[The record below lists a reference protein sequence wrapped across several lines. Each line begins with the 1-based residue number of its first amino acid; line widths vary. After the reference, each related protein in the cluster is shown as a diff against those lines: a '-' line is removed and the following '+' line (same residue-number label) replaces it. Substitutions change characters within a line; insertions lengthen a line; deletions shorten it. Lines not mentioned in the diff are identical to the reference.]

1 MICYRLRKT
10 ELIKLQFVKLN
21 STHLQ
26 THNHQPCNDM
36 TWLYWKH
43 CFSKSSSPKVP
54 FWTSLWILKSNN
66 FEINIKLF
74 SGKTFFF
81 RHWAV
86 RSWASQTDP
95 EFLTESQKSSQ
106 QNSAVFHTRQYS
118 GTHYARFCEFFV
130 LKWLKFKSQQKYG
143 LLSYQ
148 SSFWHD
154 FFFKIHIY
162 FDKFRTIFTE
172 IGYCVRLGKLDPQR
186 TENKISIIQSRAKN
200 LRQTFFI
207 TKEWLIQKSSKYLLN
222 SSFSSGEHYQV
233 YFLI

>member
-36 TWLYWKH
+36 TWSYWKH

-54 FWTSLWILKSNN
+54 FWTSVWILKSNN
-66 FEINIKLF
+66 FEIKLF
-74 SGKTFFF
+74 FRENFFF

-118 GTHYARFCEFFV
+118 GMHYARFVNFLSWNYLSLKVYRNMFFM
-130 LKWLKFKSQQKYG
+130 L
-143 LLSYQ
+143 
-148 SSFWHD
+148 
-154 FFFKIHIY
+154 
-162 FDKFRTIFTE
+162 
-172 IGYCVRLGKLDPQR
+172 
-186 TENKISIIQSRAKN
+186 
-200 LRQTFFI
+200 
-207 TKEWLIQKSSKYLLN
+207 
-222 SSFSSGEHYQV
+222 
-233 YFLI
+233 